1 MKSKLDIMLVA
12 LGIIFLGSALL
23 AISESLS
30 ITGFATTGTTISNVS
45 ITKYLSITM
54 STNLSDGILFGTVSA
69 LPATNLNASHNYDSS
84 SSASTMFIN
93 VSVDSNTAVNFCV
106 KADANLTDSAGGN
119 TIGLGNES
127 YNNATTTSASLPSV
141 ASEISLTS
149 DYVQAGK
156 NVSQGN
162 VTYYRFWL
170 DIPAATPSGNYNNT
184 ISFKGVEVT
193 SAC

>member
-69 LPATNLNASHNYDSS
+69 LPATNINASHNNDGS

-106 KADANLTDSAGGN
+106 KADANLTDSVGGN
-119 TIGLGNES
+119 TIELGNES
-127 YNNATTTSASLPSV
+127 YNNATTTSASLPSL
-141 ASEISLTS
+141 ASKVSLTS
-149 DYVQAGK
+149 GYVQAGK